1 MNISMNEINHVLVE
15 LRWLITNPDFILS
28 LSGLTLMY
36 TLSIFC
42 VYIYM
47 AVKAWDTFKPA
58 PYIDPELRYR
68 PKVNILVPAYNEEVT
83 IIDSIESMLR
93 QDYDNFDIIIINDGS
108 KDKTVDKVIS
118 WYQMER
124 LPLKNIKLSKKY
136 DEMYT
141 TQVKT
146 IYQTPDRKITLI
158 DKENGGKS
166 SALNVG
172 AILGDGDWVLAVDA
186 DTLLVPNAISETLK
200 KKRHDVDAVS
210 AMIGVVNGNKVV
222 NGKVINPEVPKA
234 ILPRIQW
241 LEYLRSFVLWR
252 TANDEHNCTLVI
264 SGAYGLIKREK
275 IIEIAGY
282 KHNFLGEDMELTMNI
297 HHHNGKV
304 QFISEIMAWTEVPE
318 TLTDLGKQRVRW
330 YRGGLQS
337 LIKYKSMAFNK
348 KDNKF
353 LGLFMIP
360 FLWFADVLGP
370 WVELLGYGLTAW
382 YIHIEAVINWPLY
395 IAMFVLI
402 TLFHYVSMTLILLFA
417 YNKLDKNVAAK
428 KWWRIIPVV
437 LFETCTYH
445 FVHYYWMIK
454 SHIMEYTG
462 AKNKWNKFSRNGF
475 GKK

>member
-1 MNISMNEINHVLVE
+1 M
-15 LRWLITNPDFILS
+15 
-28 LSGLTLMY
+28 G
-36 TLSIFC
+36 
-42 VYIYM
+42 
-47 AVKAWDTFKPA
+47 VKAWDTFKPA
-58 PYIDPELRYR
+58 PYITEDLSNG

-83 IIDSIESMLR
+83 ILDSIESMLK
-93 QDYDNFDIIIINDGS
+93 QDYHNFDIIIINDGS
-108 KDKTVDKVIS
+108 NDKTVEKVIG
-118 WYQMER
+118 YYNMER
-124 LPLKNIKLSKKY
+124 LPLQNIKLNKKF
-136 DEMYT
+136 DDMYT
-141 TQVKT
+141 TGIKNV
-146 IYQTPDRKITLI
+146 YQTVDKKISLI
-158 DKENGGKS
+158 DKVNGGKS

-172 AILGDGDWVLAVDA
+172 SILGDGEWVLAVDA

-210 AMIGVVNGNKVV
+210 AMIGVINGNKVV
-222 NGKVINPEVPKA
+222 NGVVVEPEVPKA

-275 IIEIAGY
+275 IIEISGY

-318 TLTDLGKQRVRW
+318 TLSSLGKQRVRW

-337 LIKYKSMAFNK
+337 LIQYKSMAFNK

-370 WVELLGYGLTAW
+370 WVELIGYGLTAW
-382 YIHIEAVINWPLY
+382 YIHLGAEIDWALY

-402 TLFHYVSMTLILLFA
+402 TLFHYASMFIILTFA
-417 YNKLDKNVAAK
+417 YNKLDKNIAAK
-428 KWWRIIPVV
+428 KWYRIIPVV
-437 LFETCTYH
+437 LFETFTYH
-445 FVHYYWMIK
+445 FIHYYWMIK
-454 SHIMEYTG
+454 SHISEYIG
-462 AKNKWNKFSRNGF
+462 AKNNWNKFSRKGF